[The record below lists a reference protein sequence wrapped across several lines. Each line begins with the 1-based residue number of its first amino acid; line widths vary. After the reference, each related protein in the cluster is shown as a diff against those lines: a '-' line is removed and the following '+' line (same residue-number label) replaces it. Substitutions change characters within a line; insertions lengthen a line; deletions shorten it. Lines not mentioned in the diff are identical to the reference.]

1 MSSTSSLS
9 ILQDLCPDAAAN
21 TIPQALSASNDD
33 IEQAA
38 QQLFYQV
45 KLSGSLLTDKTV

>member
-21 TIPQALSASNDD
+21 IITQALLASNGD

-38 QQLFYQV
+38 QQL
-45 KLSGSLLTDKTV
+45 LSGKTVRLPTDR